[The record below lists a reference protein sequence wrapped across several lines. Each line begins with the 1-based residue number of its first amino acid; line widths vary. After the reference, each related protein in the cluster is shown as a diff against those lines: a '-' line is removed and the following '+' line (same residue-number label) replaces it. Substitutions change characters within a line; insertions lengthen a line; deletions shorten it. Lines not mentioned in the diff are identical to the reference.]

1 MKPYGFNTKGR
12 YLEDFR
18 ISEMTK
24 MCGCVEKSIQAAI
37 SNGENEVEI
46 VFTDGHH
53 PLVPLE
59 GAVNEIQD
67 LLRASGFQVTK
78 NKNVQREE
86 RGESAVFPFSLKV
99 KWSWEITPKKE
110 KIDTPFGKV
119 EVNTVE

>member
-1 MKPYGFNTKGR
+1 MKPYGFKRKGA

-18 ISEMTK
+18 VAEMTK

-37 SNGENEVEI
+37 NKGDSEVEI

-59 GAVNEIQD
+59 DAVNEIQD

-78 NKNVQREE
+78 NSKVITENNGQTT
-86 RGESAVFPFSLKV
+86 VFPYSLTV
-99 KWSWEITPKKE
+99 RWNWEITTKKE
-110 KIDTPFGKV
+110 KVDTPLGKV

>member
-1 MKPYGFNTKGR
+1 MKPYGFKKKGQ

-18 ISEMTK
+18 TSEMTK

-37 SNGENEVEI
+37 NKGEDEVEI

-78 NKNVQREE
+78 NKNVLREE

-99 KWSWEITPKKE
+99 KWGWEITTKKE
-110 KIDTPFGKV
+110 KIDTLFGEI

>member
-12 YLEDFR
+12 YLEDYR
-18 ISEMTK
+18 VSEMTK

-37 SNGENEVEI
+37 NKGENEVEI
-46 VFTDGHH
+46 VFTDMHH

-59 GAVNEIQD
+59 DAVNEIQD

-78 NKNVQREE
+78 NQNVMG
-86 RGESAVFPFSLKV
+86 GEGNESIVFPFSLKV

-110 KIDTPFGKV
+110 KVDTPFGKI

>member
-1 MKPYGFNTKGR
+1 MKPYGFKR
-12 YLEDFR
+12 KRAYLEDFR
-18 ISEMTK
+18 TAEMTK

-37 SNGENEVEI
+37 NKGDSEVEI
-46 VFTDGHH
+46 VFSDGHH

-59 GAVNEIQD
+59 DAVNEIQD

-78 NKNVQREE
+78 NRNVLSEQ

-99 KWSWEITPKKE
+99 KWSWEITHKKE
-110 KIDTPFGKV
+110 KADTPLGKV

>member
-1 MKPYGFNTKGR
+1 MKPYGFKRKGQ

-18 ISEMTK
+18 IAEMTK
-24 MCGCVEKSIQAAI
+24 MCSCVEKSIQAAI
-37 SNGENEVEI
+37 NKGEDEVEI

-78 NKNVQREE
+78 NRNVLSEQ

-99 KWSWEITPKKE
+99 KWGWEITTKKE
-110 KIDTPFGKV
+110 KVDIPLGKV

>member
-1 MKPYGFNTKGR
+1 MKSYGFKRKGA

-18 ISEMTK
+18 IAEMTK

-37 SNGENEVEI
+37 NKGDSEVEI

-59 GAVNEIQD
+59 DAVNEIQD

-78 NKNVQREE
+78 NSKVITEDNGQTT
-86 RGESAVFPFSLKV
+86 VFPYSLTV
-99 KWSWEITPKKE
+99 RWNWEITTKKE
-110 KIDTPFGKV
+110 KADTPLGKV
-119 EVNTVE
+119 EVNTIE

>member
-1 MKPYGFNTKGR
+1 MKPYGFKRKGA

-18 ISEMTK
+18 TAEMTK
-24 MCGCVEKSIQAAI
+24 MCSCVEKSIQAAI
-37 SNGENEVEI
+37 NKGEDEVEI

-78 NKNVQREE
+78 NRNVLSEQ

-99 KWSWEITPKKE
+99 KWGWEITTKKE
-110 KIDTPFGKV
+110 KADTPLGKV

>member
-1 MKPYGFNTKGR
+1 MKPYGFKRKGQ

-18 ISEMTK
+18 IAEMTK
-24 MCGCVEKSIQAAI
+24 MCSCVEKSIQAAI
-37 SNGENEVEI
+37 NKGDSEVEI
-46 VFTDGHH
+46 VFSDGHH

-59 GAVNEIQD
+59 DAVNEIQD

-78 NKNVQREE
+78 NRNVLSEQ

-99 KWSWEITPKKE
+99 KWGWEITTKKE
-110 KIDTPFGKV
+110 KVDTPLGKV

>member
-1 MKPYGFNTKGR
+1 MKPYGFKR
-12 YLEDFR
+12 KEAYLEDFR
-18 ISEMTK
+18 IAEMTK
-24 MCGCVEKSIQAAI
+24 MCSCVEKSIQAAI
-37 SNGENEVEI
+37 NKGEDEVEI

-59 GAVNEIQD
+59 DAVNEIQD

-78 NKNVQREE
+78 NRNVLSEQ

-99 KWSWEITPKKE
+99 KWGWKITTKKE
-110 KIDTPFGKV
+110 KVDTPLGKV

>member
-1 MKPYGFNTKGR
+1 MKPYGFKKKGQ

-18 ISEMTK
+18 TAEMTK

-37 SNGENEVEI
+37 NKGEDEVEI
-46 VFTDGHH
+46 VFTNGHH

-78 NKNVQREE
+78 NRNIMREE
-86 RGESAVFPFSLKV
+86 RGQSVAFPFSLMV
-99 KWSWEITPKKE
+99 RWNWEITTKKE
-110 KIDTPFGKV
+110 KVDTPLGKV

>member
-1 MKPYGFNTKGR
+1 MKPYGFKRKGQ

-18 ISEMTK
+18 TAEMTK

-37 SNGENEVEI
+37 NKGDSEVEI
-46 VFTDGHH
+46 VFSDGHH

-59 GAVNEIQD
+59 DAVNEIQD

-78 NKNVQREE
+78 NRNVLSEQ

-99 KWSWEITPKKE
+99 KWGWEITTKKE
-110 KIDTPFGKV
+110 KADTPLGKI